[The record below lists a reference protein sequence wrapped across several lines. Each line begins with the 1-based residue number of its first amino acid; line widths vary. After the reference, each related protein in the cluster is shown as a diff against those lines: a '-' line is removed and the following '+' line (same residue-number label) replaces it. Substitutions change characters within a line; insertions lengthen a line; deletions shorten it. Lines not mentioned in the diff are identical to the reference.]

1 METNS
6 KIFLNSFPVSGIR
19 NINKK
24 NLLNLISRAG
34 TISRSQLA
42 NISGLTPP
50 SVSKITRVMIQEG
63 ILVEQG
69 TIDSTGKAGRK
80 EINLSVNPESAYVI
94 GISLTANRPKIVLSN
109 AVGETLDTKDLSDL
123 KFSEIDKTIGQ
134 IISRVKDIVF
144 DNSIDKKKLLGI
156 GVSAA
161 LSLGST
167 EDVLFS
173 LPLGWKGVS
182 LRDRLEKELNL
193 PVKIEARASALLKAE
208 ISQLEIPKDIYL
220 INVALNT
227 GVSAFIGGGIFNPML
242 NGFGSISHLILDENG
257 PKCLDCGRKGC
268 FETLA
273 SGISLVKFAETLKMK
288 KESKD
293 RQLHKLISQ
302 ADRGNMKIKKLFFN
316 AGKYLGQ
323 AIDSIKILFNP
334 SMLIVAGE
342 VGRQNDYA
350 EGVNFKLNE
359 LGYKNIENFLRF
371 SQITSEE
378 AAKSVALDE
387 FIFAKSFDV
396 DQLKIASDR

>member
-1 METNS
+1 
-6 KIFLNSFPVSGIR
+6 
-19 NINKK
+19 
-24 NLLNLISRAG
+24 
-34 TISRSQLA
+34 
-42 NISGLTPP
+42 
-50 SVSKITRVMIQEG
+50 MIQEG

-316 AGKYLGQ
+316 AGKCLGQ